1 MITDVTEWGD
11 LATIASEMH
20 DWDALDPYFEDE
32 NLDAITD
39 SLLSE
44 SRARVK
50 SRPQLVEA

>member
-39 SLLSE
+39 ELLSE